1 MQENAIDF
9 AISFTKN
16 IKRYLEKMAF
26 FYTLCDGHRLILACM
41 VLAGYGFLRRR
52 QTITQK
58 SPWNYSF
65 VTRIGSLTRGGEIP
79 ESFQKE
85 RKNVTMCFKSLANSL
100 IRASWLSVG
109 RSAPRCRKRNIGKS
123 STHSRREKET
133 LASLGHPWFS
143 AWKRKRD
150 IYLYVVRYVYV

>member
-1 MQENAIDF
+1 MFFFHISGEQTKAQKNQSSDQWNNDVGIRRKDLGFFMQENAIDF
-9 AISFTKN
+9 VISFTKN

-26 FYTLCDGHRLILACM
+26 FYTLCDGHRLILGCM

-85 RKNVTMCFKSLANSL
+85 RKNVTMCFKSLANSSQL
-100 IRASWLSVG
+100 TERRKERA
-109 RSAPRCRKRNIGKS
+109 
-123 STHSRREKET
+123 EM
-133 LASLGHPWFS
+133 
-143 AWKRKRD
+143 
-150 IYLYVVRYVYV
+150 